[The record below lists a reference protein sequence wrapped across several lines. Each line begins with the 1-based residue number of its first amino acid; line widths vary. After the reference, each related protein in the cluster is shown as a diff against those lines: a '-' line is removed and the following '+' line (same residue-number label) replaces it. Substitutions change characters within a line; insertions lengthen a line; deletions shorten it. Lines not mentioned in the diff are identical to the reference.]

1 MPLHR
6 IRDVIV
12 VLIVAAIGN
21 PLHELGHWVGYTL
34 SGIPAGISFNH
45 TYYLDHWAP
54 SFAGAL
60 GGPLL
65 SLGLSWLGV
74 IVLVRTHYVAFGAA
88 LAIVMAYSRLLPY
101 LVFGVLAPSQLPFND
116 EGVLAIWA
124 GWPIWSWLLILTPLF
139 VASIAVTWSRLP
151 GGATRR
157 IGVFAA
163 ILVVYGMAAAF
174 EVGVLDPLLFPGVG
188 RRELVLVVPLQ

>member
-1 MPLHR
+1 MR
-6 IRDVIV
+6 SRATS
-12 VLIVAAIGN
+12 LITLLVVAALGN
-21 PLHELGHWVGYTL
+21 PLHESGHWIGYTL

-65 SLGLSWLGV
+65 SLALSWLGV
-74 IVLVRTHYVAFGAA
+74 VLLLRTRLVALGTA

-116 EGVLAIWA
+116 EGVIAIWL
-124 GWPIWSWLLILTPLF
+124 GWPIWSWLAILTPLF
-139 VASIAVTWSRLP
+139 LASIAVTWSRLP
-151 GGATRR
+151 GGTAQR

-163 ILVVYGMAAAF
+163 ILVVYGIAAAF
-174 EVGVLDPLLFPGVG
+174 EVGVLDPIFFPGVG
-188 RRELVLVVPLQ
+188 RRELVLVAPLQ